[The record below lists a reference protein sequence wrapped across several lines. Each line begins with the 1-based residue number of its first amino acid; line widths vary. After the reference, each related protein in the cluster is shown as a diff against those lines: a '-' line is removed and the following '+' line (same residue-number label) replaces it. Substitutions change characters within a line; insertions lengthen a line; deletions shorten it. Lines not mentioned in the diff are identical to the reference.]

1 MGSTAILSNAVE
13 TQTQEVKLANERKT
27 KSLKDAL
34 KLKKDSIEIDI
45 KTANDIITAAQKS
58 YQTSTQAK
66 QTECT
71 DETVSLQD
79 EEINLRN
86 IVSELASIQAA
97 ISGQPGRP
105 GQVQTKTVTRMVTKN
120 VTRMVTKKV
129 IKIEMQKKE
138 VVVLKQKLE
147 FKGVTA
153 EALNTPEIKLNLEQE
168 LTTQLDV
175 QAPSTLSI
183 TSIENGNTALASLM
197 EMTASL
203 FRTGSAAA
211 ADKPKKSVQINYEI
225 IASAD
230 QDNQLL
236 EELEEKM
243 KTLDEKPTIV
253 EVIATEAK
261 VELTSIV
268 MEKPK
273 PIEKKEEI
281 RPREVQV
288 EVEEQVAVQV
298 PVQVEE
304 TVEVPVATAK
314 GLASMDVDVE
324 EMEENLAKEVIDV
337 ETIFNTFKNSAHSFS
352 TETINNADSEYA
364 QIKRQA
370 EQFALT
376 ETAASN
382 NLKTSTMKAI
392 VSETKTADEDHQQKV
407 EALAKSQE
415 DFDQAVINL
424 ESAETLKKDGLE
436 TATV

>member
-13 TQTQEVKLANERKT
+13 TQTQEVKLANEHKT

-34 KLKKDSIEIDI
+34 KLKKDSIEIDM
-45 KTANDIITAAQKS
+45 KTANDIGTAAQKS

-79 EEINLRN
+79 EEKNLRN
-86 IVSELASIQAA
+86 IVSELASIQPA
-97 ISGQPGRP
+97 IAGP
-105 GQVQTKTVTRMVTKN
+105 VETKTVTQMVTKN
-120 VTRMVTKKV
+120 VTKMVTKKV
-129 IKIEMQKKE
+129 IKIETQEKE
-138 VVVLKQKLE
+138 VIVLKQKLE

-183 TSIENGNTALASLM
+183 TSIENGKTAVASLM

-211 ADKPKKSVQINYEI
+211 ADETKESVQINYEI

-324 EMEENLAKEVIDV
+324 
-337 ETIFNTFKNSAHSFS
+337 
-352 TETINNADSEYA
+352 
-364 QIKRQA
+364 
-370 EQFALT
+370 
-376 ETAASN
+376 
-382 NLKTSTMKAI
+382 
-392 VSETKTADEDHQQKV
+392 
-407 EALAKSQE
+407 
-415 DFDQAVINL
+415 
-424 ESAETLKKDGLE
+424 
-436 TATV
+436 